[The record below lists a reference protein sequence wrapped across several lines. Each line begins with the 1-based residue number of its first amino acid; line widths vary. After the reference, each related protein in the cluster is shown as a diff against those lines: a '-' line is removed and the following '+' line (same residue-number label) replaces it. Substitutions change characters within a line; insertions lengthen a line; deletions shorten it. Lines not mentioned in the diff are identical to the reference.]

1 MNREFTAILEEDK
14 NSYKNITAVF
24 PEITKE
30 MLATGGE
37 VVSIHSSLGDR
48 KFRIDLKQVMVDS
61 LDAAVTA
68 GGLEGQGSSVTAVYL
83 LDETQT
89 LKYMQQ
95 INDQKLVA
103 GLILSL
109 IHI

>member
-1 MNREFTAILEEDK
+1 
-14 NSYKNITAVF
+14 
-24 PEITKE
+24 
-30 MLATGGE
+30 
-37 VVSIHSSLGDR
+37 
-48 KFRIDLKQVMVDS
+48 MVDS

-95 INDQKLVA
+95 INDQKLDRKSVV
-103 GLILSL
+103 
-109 IHI
+109 